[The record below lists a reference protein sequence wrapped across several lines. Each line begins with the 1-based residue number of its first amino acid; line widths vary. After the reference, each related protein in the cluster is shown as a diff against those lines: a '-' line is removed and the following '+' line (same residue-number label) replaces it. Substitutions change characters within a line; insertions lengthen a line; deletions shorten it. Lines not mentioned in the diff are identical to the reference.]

1 MLKEIQKYV
10 TYLIGECK
18 LSVTLHPLSQ
28 ENMIIFSD
36 LMQFNVH
43 DNAYCTHIKSLPS
56 AHARC
61 LAQQKRVLT
70 HCKEQKNG
78 FFGVCYAGVAEYVY
92 PIRNGDRTVGFISV
106 SGYASPIGEARL
118 SNIIKELEVD
128 PGQLKKSYLTLKQD
142 LPAKD
147 KIDTLLLPLCRM
159 LELAYIKKEA
169 EQQATPHPFDQI
181 LAYIQTNASAE
192 LTVENL
198 CQTFS
203 CSRSYFSHTFK
214 KQIGKS
220 FRQYLTD
227 IRLERAKRLLELS
240 DLNVTEIAYSV
251 GFQDS
256 NYFSAVFKKCVTLS
270 PLAYR
275 KNIKKIAPEEHS
287 SSEARRLLF

>member
-1 MLKEIQKYV
+1 MLKEIQQYV

-43 DNAYCTHIKSLPS
+43 DNAYCTYIKSLPR

-61 LAQQKRVLT
+61 LEQQKQVLA
-70 HCKEQKNG
+70 HCREQKNG
-78 FFGVCYAGVAEYVY
+78 FCGVCYAGVAEYVY
-92 PIRNGDRTVGFISV
+92 PLRNGERTVGFISV
-106 SGYASPIGEARL
+106 SGYASPVGKAKQ
-118 SNIIKELEVD
+118 SKVIKEFEAN
-128 PGQLKKSYLTLKQD
+128 PHQLKKNYHTLKQE
-142 LPAKD
+142 LPEKE

-159 LELAYIKKEA
+159 LELAYIKNETKRESPA
-169 EQQATPHPFDQI
+169 HPFQKI
-181 LAYIQTNASAE
+181 LAYIQTNASTD
-192 LTVENL
+192 LTVESL

-214 KQIGKS
+214 KQVGKS
-220 FRQYLTD
+220 FREYLTD
-227 IRLERAKRLLELS
+227 IRLEQAKRLLELS
-240 DLNVTEIAYSV
+240 NLNVTEISDSV

-256 NYFSAVFKKCVTLS
+256 NYFSVVFKKSMGLS

-275 KNIKKIAPEEHS
+275 KKVDK
-287 SSEARRLLF
+287 R